1 VELDDAEQRIA
12 PLPGASV
19 KLTFRTRRGQAF
31 LIHVE
36 LPDGQRLPP
45 GTQALDADG
54 HAAGMLGQGNWLYLR
69 SEQASGRLQLR
80 WGEGEQER
88 CWLGYAGE
96 GGEDVPLVRVRA
108 KCEVETTL
116 PKGTKD

>member
-54 HAAGMLGQGNWLYLR
+54 RAAGMFGQGNWLYLR
-69 SEQASGRLQLR
+69 SEQTQGRLQLR
-80 WGEGEQER
+80 WGEGDEER
-88 CWLGYAGE
+88 CWLGYDGSDKTDAA
-96 GGEDVPLVRVRA
+96 VVRLRA
-108 KCEVETTL
+108 KCEVETSP
-116 PKGTKD
+116 PKGTGD